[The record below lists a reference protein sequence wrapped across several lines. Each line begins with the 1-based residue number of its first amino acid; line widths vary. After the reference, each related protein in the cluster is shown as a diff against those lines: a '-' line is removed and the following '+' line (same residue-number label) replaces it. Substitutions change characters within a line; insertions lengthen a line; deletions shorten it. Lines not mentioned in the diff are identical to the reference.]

1 MKAEV
6 LLGVISKIRDIY
18 FQFNENKI
26 ESVILYRDDTK
37 KHIAEIKMNQNS
49 LSLEGSD
56 KSMMDDYRLMNIF
69 ALKNHFEIFMGYA
82 DSASKKPEGDY
93 L

>member
-1 MKAEV
+1 MTLK
-6 LLGVISKIRDIY
+6 
-18 FQFNENKI
+18 
-26 ESVILYRDDTK
+26 DT
-37 KHIAEIKMNQNS
+37 
-49 LSLEGSD
+49 D

-82 DSASKKPEGDY
+82 GSTSNEPKGDY

>member
-1 MKAEV
+1 M
-6 LLGVISKIRDIY
+6 GVISKIRDIY
-18 FQFNENKI
+18 FHYDHENKI
-26 ESVILYRDDTK
+26 KSVILSRDDIK
-37 KHIAEIKMNQNS
+37 KPIAEIKMDQPYFES
-49 LSLEGSD
+49 LKDTD

-82 DSASKKPEGDY
+82 DSMSKEPEGNY